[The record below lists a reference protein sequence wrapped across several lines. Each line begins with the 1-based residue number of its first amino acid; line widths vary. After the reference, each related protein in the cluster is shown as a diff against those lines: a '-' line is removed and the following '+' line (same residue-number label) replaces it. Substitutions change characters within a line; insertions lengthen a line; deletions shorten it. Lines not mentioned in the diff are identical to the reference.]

1 MRMNVFVTTFESVI
15 VLLGI
20 GFLGFWIIRKKLIPG
35 NIIGLLSPLALDIA
49 LPSFIFVNIIQNFNP
64 GEASDWWTL
73 PLWWLFFVAIT
84 GCLTVLSMFISKKD
98 IRSEFGASLFY
109 QNGIFF
115 PLAIIAGMFGEDS
128 DYLIYLFL
136 FTLFYPAFF
145 FTTHQ
150 LFHGKKK
157 LELSW
162 KKILHPVLLA
172 TLLAMGVRLAN
183 FDGYIPEFFI
193 SILRLLGGMTIPLIM
208 IILGGNI
215 YVDFQKK
222 GKIYTLEIIKFVLL
236 KNILFPL
243 VFLFIIILIQPAYP
257 IALILIL
264 QSAVPPVTAVPLLTE
279 RAGGNRA
286 IVNQFIVASF
296 IISLLTIPVMV
307 YLFSTFFAAP

>member
-1 MRMNVFVTTFESVI
+1 MNLFLTTFESVI

-20 GFLGFWIIRKKLIPG
+20 GLLGFWIIQKKLIPG

-64 GEASDWWTL
+64 GELSDWWTL
-73 PLWWLFFVAIT
+73 PLYWLLFVAIT
-84 GCLTVLSMFISKKD
+84 GCLTFLSAFISKKE
-98 IRSEFGASLFY
+98 IRSEFAASLFF

-115 PLAIIAGMFGEDS
+115 PLAIISGMFGEDS
-128 DYLIYLFL
+128 NYLVYLFL

-145 FTTHQ
+145 FSTCQ
-150 LFHGKKK
+150 FFFGKKK
-157 LELSW
+157 IQVPW
-162 KKILHPVLLA
+162 KKIFHPVLFA
-172 TLLAMGVRLAN
+172 TLLAISIRLG
-183 FDGYIPEFFI
+183 DLQGHIPDFFME
-193 SILRLLGGMTIPLIM
+193 ILRLLGGMTIPIIM

-222 GKIYTLEIIKFVLL
+222 GKIYAQEIIKFVIL

-243 VFLFIIILIQPAYP
+243 VFLLLIILTKPPYP

-264 QSAVPPVTAVPLLTE
+264 QSAVPPVTAIPLLTE

-286 IVNQFIVASF
+286 IVNQFIVSSF
-296 IISLLTIPVMV
+296 ITSLLTIPLMIS
-307 YLFSTFFAAP
+307 LFSTFFTPP

>member
-1 MRMNVFVTTFESVI
+1 MNVFVTTFESVI

-20 GFLGFWIIRKKLIPG
+20 GFLGFWVIRKKLIPG

-64 GEASDWWTL
+64 DEASDWWTL
-73 PLWWLFFVAIT
+73 PLWWLVFTAIA
-84 GCLTVLSMFISKKD
+84 GCLTVISMVISKKD
-98 IRSEFGASLFY
+98 IRSEFGASLFF

-115 PLAIIAGMFGEDS
+115 PLAVIAGMFGDTSE
-128 DYLIYLFL
+128 YLVYLFL

-150 LFHGKKK
+150 LFYGKKK
-157 LELSW
+157 VKVSW
-162 KKILHPVLLA
+162 KKILHPVLIA
-172 TLLAMGVRLAN
+172 TLLAISIRLGN
-183 FDGYIPEFFI
+183 LQGYIPDFSL
-193 SILRLLGGMTIPLIM
+193 SILDLLGGMTIPLIM

-215 YVDFQKK
+215 FVDFQKK
-222 GKIYTLEIIKFVLL
+222 GKIFTLEIIKFVLL
-236 KNILFPL
+236 KNIIYPL
-243 VFLFIIILIQPAYP
+243 AFLLIIIHIQPPYP
-257 IALILIL
+257 IALIIIL

-296 IISLLTIPVMV
+296 IMSLLTLPAMV
-307 YLFSTFFAAP
+307 FLFSTFFAAP